1 MASDYSIAIL
11 EARRQKLLEETK
23 GSEWSSWD
31 DGSVQ
36 KQIQADHP
44 NWSNATE
51 DMLKSVITKFPAATA
66 PSF

>member
-44 NWSNATE
+44 N
-51 DMLKSVITKFPAATA
+51 
-66 PSF
+66 